1 MEALLFLAH
10 RLPFPPN
17 KGDKIRSF
25 HLLRHLARRHAVHVG
40 TFIDDAADLPHVP
53 SLSGLCASLHA
64 ERIHP
69 RTRRLASLRALATG
83 ESMSVTYYRSAAM
96 QRWVDDVIV
105 RHDIRKVVVFCSTMA
120 QYLERHP
127 ALRRIV
133 DLVDVDSEKWAEY
146 APRHRWPL
154 SWLYRREARTL
165 LDFEARVV
173 SASDMST
180 LVTPAEV
187 ALFESRAPAQQG
199 RVSALPNG
207 VDVEFFHQANAGE
220 NPYPAG
226 RWPVVFTGAMDYW
239 PNIDAACWF
248 AAEVMPRIRASDPAA
263 HFYVV
268 GMNPSAAV
276 RELEGQGHVTVT
288 GRVDDVR
295 PWVAHAACA
304 VAPLRVARG
313 IQNKVLEAMAMARP
327 VVVSDTCAGSLD
339 AQAGRDYI
347 VAGDAQS
354 FADAVLALRDT
365 QRAQAVGAAARA
377 RIEQVYRWD
386 SALAALDACLDAP
399 LRAPDGPVLSDN
411 KEIQGDVQSGI
422 LHIRG

>member
-17 KGDKIRSF
+17 KGDKIRSY
-25 HLLRHLARRHAVHVG
+25 HLLRHLAQRHAVHVG
-40 TFIDDAADLPHVP
+40 TFIDDAADLPHV
-53 SLSGLCASLHA
+53 STLSGSCASLHT

-96 QRWVDDVIV
+96 QRWVDEVIV

-127 ALRRIV
+127 TLRRIV

-187 ALFESRAPAQQG
+187 ALFEARAPAQKG

-207 VDVEFFHQANAGE
+207 VDVDFFHPAKAGA

-248 AAEVMPRIRASDPAA
+248 AAEVMPRIRAREPAA

-268 GMNPSAAV
+268 GMNPSAVV
-276 RELEGQGHVTVT
+276 RELEGLGHVTVT

-313 IQNKVLEAMAMARP
+313 IQNKVLEAMAMAQP

-399 LRAPDGPVLSDN
+399 LRAPGVPVLSDN

-422 LHIRG
+422 LHTRG